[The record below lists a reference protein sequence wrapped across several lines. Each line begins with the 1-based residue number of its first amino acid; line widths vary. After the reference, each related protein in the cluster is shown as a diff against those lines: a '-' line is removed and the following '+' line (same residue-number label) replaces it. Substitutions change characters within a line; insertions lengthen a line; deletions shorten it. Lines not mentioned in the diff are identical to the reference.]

1 MENSWMDLL
10 SQWETDD
17 DDLFINQSH
26 VISFNEAKS
35 PKGMIFQQQVF
46 SPKSK
51 PSSSSS
57 SSSSFLQSNL
67 KSCSSFSTGGY
78 VLSFDNNHIV
88 EPRYP
93 QNPFS
98 KSVAQSHCVEPK
110 AFPRT
115 RPRVHILAE
124 RKRREELNKSIVA
137 LSATILG
144 FKKTDKANVVREAV
158 KYVKQLEERVNELE
172 NQKRKEGVNSII
184 LTKKTPLSINN
195 IDQAITHGCV
205 DVEEEI
211 LELKVTVLDKELLI
225 GIYSEKQRQT
235 MLKILSLLDDLH
247 LSITPLSITPTS
259 VLPFGTSTLKITIIA
274 QMDDEYNMIIHDLV
288 KALRQRILK
297 SQDMQK

>member
-1 MENSWMDLL
+1 MSL
-10 SQWETDD
+10 ETGD

-26 VISFNEAKS
+26 VISFNEEKS

-51 PSSSSS
+51 LSSSSSS

-205 DVEEEI
+205 DVEEEV
-211 LELKVTVLDKELLI
+211 LEVKVTVLDKELLI
-225 GIYSEKQRQT
+225 GIYCEKQRQT
-235 MLKILSLLDDLH
+235 MLKILSLLHDLH
-247 LSITPLSITPTS
+247 LSITPTS

-274 QMDDEYNMIIHDLV
+274 QMDDEYNMIIDDLV